1 MTTSWAETMR
11 QVVERAGGRCEYC
24 RMHQALQGAT
34 FHVEHVRPRAEGGSD
49 DLDNL
54 AWACP
59 GCNLTKSDRQAILDP
74 DTGAPVPLFHPRV
87 HIWSEHFSWSGYILV
102 GLTTVG
108 RTLIAAFDLNSERR
122 QLIRRAEEQFGL
134 FPPPNGK

>member
-1 MTTSWAETMR
+1 MNTSWAETMR
-11 QVVERAGGRCEYC
+11 QVEERAGGRCEYC

-59 GCNLTKSDRQAILDP
+59 GCNLKKSDRQTILDP
-74 DTGAPVPLFHPRV
+74 DTGALIPLFHPRV
-87 HIWSEHFSWSGYILV
+87 HIWSEHFSWSSYILV